1 MREYGYSYTA
11 KGRHPQ
17 FKFERR
23 CPEPEYGYSYVL
35 PDNGGVGRVVQVADV
50 AVVAASG
57 AGE

>member
-23 CPEPEYGYSYVL
+23 CPEYGYSYVL

-57 AGE
+57 AGEGI